1 MAKLDIDELPVPLQ
15 RLTPSACA
23 QRCNS
28 LTLAQDIT
36 EQNGV
41 SAVPTVIVF
50 HKGKRTE
57 HMFMGNQP
65 PAQLAEFIEKVS
77 KL

>member
-1 MAKLDIDELPVPLQ
+1 MSFRYRSIDSHRPSVP
-15 RLTPSACA
+15 CA